1 MTTSQQVFRR
11 QILRLLLVPLVILL
25 LIAGVLEFQVRRLT
39 EAQNWVDHTDVVLA
53 QARLL
58 LRFMVD
64 QETGLRGFLLTRD
77 DRFLEPYQAAEQHLQ
92 AQFQLLA
99 NRIADNPEQKQQLSV
114 VRESYDRWHT
124 WAADAITRATR
135 NDSAVDSVAF
145 SLTGK
150 QMMDDVRDRQQDFV
164 DREDRLK
171 LVRERDSASASRAL
185 EWMLVGLV
193 AVLALI
199 FLNETRRNIRT
210 IDAEYA
216 STLQSLQAR
225 TTELSENR
233 QRLLVTLRSI
243 GDGVIVT
250 DAQGKVTF
258 LNPVAER
265 LTQYTLERAMGKHL
279 EEIFNVVSEETRA
292 KVENPFTKVM
302 RLGTVVGLANHTA
315 LVREDGT
322 EISIDDSG
330 APIRDEAGQIFG
342 VVLVFRDITEQKE
355 MLNVLQMNEKLAAA
369 GKLSASIAHEIHNPL
384 ETVGNLLFLIRKK
397 AGADIEK
404 LVGMAE
410 QEVSRVVQITKNI
423 LSLYRESKR
432 VIPVTLG
439 EVVDSVSLLLQ
450 RPVRDKDI
458 ALSKRIL
465 TQSRISAFPAEMR
478 QVVSNLLTNAIDAV
492 SPGGSVEVV
501 VEDTRFKD
509 SQPAVALTVR
519 DNGVGIPDENLEKL
533 FRPFFT
539 TKGEHGTGLGL
550 WITHG
555 IVSKH
560 GGYIEVNSATNGGNQ
575 GTTFKVF
582 FPKLAGDGHA

>member
-99 NRIADNPEQKQQLSV
+99 NSIADNPEQKQQLSV